1 MNKSGINVLTT
12 TRGNKKLGKDLHIVG
27 KTFGSHAFGKPA
39 INHSEYMNAV
49 AYLNEEQAGVW
60 NFSMKTSVEC
70 FSSMF
75 ILEGDFS
82 WDSLKQ
88 SDKTISLEGLS
99 KDKVATENG
108 VLDYSMEDFMKMV
121 KTKYPSSKI
130 TNILKDNLGDN
141 KQVSGSFK
149 FEPYKVYSVLIAW
162 SHSGKRAGLD
172 NMANR
177 FGFWKNGDSIVVL
190 PEGGISNMRGAT
202 GKGTSRRP
210 FFVKSGDN
218 IPVWFYTTFNGD
230 IVNEVLNKVEE
241 HVEEQLLE
249 ASEKVNM
256 VKEEVKDLKK
266 DLKKDVKSIKKG
278 IKGIKKNV
286 KRRAGRFSRMFF

>member
-12 TRGNKKLGKDLHIVG
+12 TRGNNKLGKDLHILG
-27 KTFGSHAFGKPA
+27 QTIGSHTFGLPGR
-39 INHSEYMNAV
+39 NHSEYMNAV

-60 NFSMKTSVEC
+60 NFSMRTGVEC

-82 WDSLKQ
+82 WDCLKQ

-99 KDKVATENG
+99 KNKVATKNG

-121 KTKYPSSKI
+121 NTKYPSSKV

-162 SHSGKRAGLD
+162 SHSGKNAGLG

-177 FGFWKNGDSIVVL
+177 FGFWKNGESIVVL
-190 PEGGISNMRGAT
+190 PQNGVSNMKGAT
-202 GKGTSRRP
+202 GKGGSRRP
-210 FFVKSGDN
+210 LFVKSGDK
-218 IPVWFYTTFNGD
+218 IPPWFHRTFNGD

-241 HVEEQLLE
+241 QVEEKVLE
-249 ASEKVNM
+249 ASEKVNI

-266 DLKKDVKSIKKG
+266 NVKKDVKQIKKG
-278 IKGIKKNV
+278 IKGIQKKM
-286 KRRAGRFSRMFF
+286 KRGRGRFSRMFF

>member
-1 MNKSGINVLTT
+1 MNQKGINVLTT
-12 TRGNKKLGKDLHIVG
+12 TRGSNGLGKDLHILG
-27 KTFGSHAFGKPA
+27 KTIGSHAFGKPA

-60 NFSMKTSVEC
+60 NFSMRTGIEC

-82 WDSLKQ
+82 WDCLKQ
-88 SDKTISLEGLS
+88 SDNTTSLESLS
-99 KDKVATENG
+99 KYKVATKNG

-121 KTKYPSSKI
+121 KTKYPSSNI

-149 FEPYKVYSVLIAW
+149 FEPYKVYSVLFAW
-162 SHSGKRAGLD
+162 RHSGKRAGLY
-172 NMANR
+172 NMVNR
-177 FGFWKNGDSIVVL
+177 FGFWKNGESIVVL
-190 PEGGISNMRGAT
+190 PQKGISNMNGAT
-202 GKGTSRRP
+202 GKGVSKRP
-210 FFVKSGDN
+210 FFVKSGDK
-218 IPVWFYTTFNGD
+218 IPTWFYRTFNGD

-241 HVEEQLLE
+241 QVKEKVLE

-266 DLKKDVKSIKKG
+266 DVKKDVKQIKKG
-278 IKGIKKNV
+278 IKRIKK
-286 KRRAGRFSRMFF
+286 KCEKESR